1 MREPV
6 DENGELIFTACRLE
20 PMRKTR
26 MPVAPCMERALGYCG
41 SRRFVVFTRARFGLV
56 HWMDG
61 IDDGLS
67 VIAVWDRFLNHPLIH
82 PHISG
87 CRFQA
92 RVVAPEELT
101 MFASPAEALRVELE
115 ELGDAILLDREKRV
129 VWAGFLAQAF
139 LYLTV
144 AVAFEDLPDDDE
156 EKMDNPR
163 KVEAARQIELL
174 EWLDCRLKGT
184 SHVSG
189 IKSKWRRWLSRRHK
203 YHRNGPAP
211 TNISDGVSA

>member
-1 MREPV
+1 MRESI
-6 DENGELIFTACRLE
+6 DESGELIFTACRLE

-67 VIAVWDRFLNHPLIH
+67 VVAVWDRFLNHPLIH

-129 VWAGFLAQAF
+129 VWVGFLAQAF

-156 EKMDNPR
+156 EDEDNPQR
-163 KVEAARQIELL
+163 VDLALQIQLL
-174 EWLDCRLKGT
+174 EWLDCRLKRILHLT
-184 SHVSG
+184 DNNRQWS
-189 IKSKWRRWLSRRHK
+189 KSFGH
-203 YHRNGPAP
+203 
-211 TNISDGVSA
+211 

>member
-20 PMRKTR
+20 PMRKTS
-26 MPVAPCMERALGYCG
+26 MPVAPCMERAFGYCG
-41 SRRFVVFTRARFGLV
+41 SKRFVVFTRTRFGLV
-56 HWMDG
+56 YWMDG
-61 IDDGLS
+61 VDDSLS
-67 VIAVWDRFLNHPLIH
+67 VVAVWDRFLNHPLIH

-129 VWAGFLAQAF
+129 VWVGFLAQAF

-144 AVAFEDLPDDDE
+144 ADGLGDVLACDQLRIG
-156 EKMDNPR
+156 KTR
-163 KVEAARQIELL
+163 TVEA
-174 EWLDCRLKGT
+174 
-184 SHVSG
+184 
-189 IKSKWRRWLSRRHK
+189 
-203 YHRNGPAP
+203 
-211 TNISDGVSA
+211 